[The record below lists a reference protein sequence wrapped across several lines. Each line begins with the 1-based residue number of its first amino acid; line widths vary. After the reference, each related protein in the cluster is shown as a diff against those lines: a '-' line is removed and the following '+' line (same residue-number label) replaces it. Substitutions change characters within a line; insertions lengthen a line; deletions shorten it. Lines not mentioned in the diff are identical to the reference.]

1 MIDLITLKNGDLF
14 NKPHYF
20 IYINLNLNLTRP
32 FRERRFTILKSYK
45 SKIIQDGIHTKLRL
59 KLKKFA
65 WRKKHYLDVYL
76 SYGHGIKINDNII
89 QLKDVNFYVIAFIA
103 RTKGAALRYLKEIF
117 KKRYYKEIFKK
128 RYYKIHNRIVN
139 DEKKVRSI
147 QTSFLMN
154 YQYARYL
161 IKNNIPINEIMH

>member
-14 NKPHYF
+14 NNPHYF
-20 IYINLNLNLTRP
+20 IYINLNLNLTKP

-45 SKIIQDGIHTKLRL
+45 SKIIQDGIHTRLRL

-117 KKRYYKEIFKK
+117 KKRYYK
-128 RYYKIHNRIVN
+128 IHNRIVN

-154 YQYARYL
+154 YQCARYL
-161 IKNNIPINEIMH
+161 IKNNILINEIMY

>member
-1 MIDLITLKNGDLF
+1 MIDLITLNNGDLF

-32 FRERRFTILKSYK
+32 FRERKFTILKFYK

-76 SYGHGIKINDNII
+76 NYGHGIQINDNII
-89 QLKDVNFYVIAFIA
+89 QLKDSDINFYIIAFIA
-103 RTKGAALRYLKEIF
+103 RTKGAALRYLKEIL
-117 KKRYYKEIFKK
+117 KKRYY
-128 RYYKIHNRIVN
+128 RIHNRIIN

-147 QTSFLMN
+147 QTSFLMI
-154 YQYARYL
+154 YQYVRYL
-161 IKNNIPINEIMH
+161 IKNNIPINEITSL

>member
-1 MIDLITLKNGDLF
+1 MDLNFTK
-14 NKPHYF
+14 
-20 IYINLNLNLTRP
+20 P
-32 FRERRFTILKSYK
+32 FRERKFTIFKSYK

-76 SYGHGIKINDNII
+76 NYGHGIQINDNII
-89 QLKDVNFYVIAFIA
+89 QLKDSDINFYIIAFIA

-117 KKRYYKEIFKK
+117 KKRYY
-128 RYYKIHNRIVN
+128 RIHNRIIN

-147 QTSFLMN
+147 QTSFFMI

-161 IKNNIPINEIMH
+161 IKNNIPINKITFL

>member
-1 MIDLITLKNGDLF
+1 M
-14 NKPHYF
+14 
-20 IYINLNLNLTRP
+20 NLNFTKP
-32 FRERRFTILKSYK
+32 FRERKFTILKSYK

-76 SYGHGIKINDNII
+76 NYGHGIQINDGIKINDNII
-89 QLKDVNFYVIAFIA
+89 QLKDSDINFYIIAFIA

-117 KKRYYKEIFKK
+117 KKRYYRI
-128 RYYKIHNRIVN
+128 RNRIIN

-147 QTSFLMN
+147 QTSFFMI
-154 YQYARYL
+154 YQYVRYL
-161 IKNNIPINEIMH
+161 IKNNIPINEIRY

>member
-1 MIDLITLKNGDLF
+1 M
-14 NKPHYF
+14 
-20 IYINLNLNLTRP
+20 NLNFTRP
-32 FRERRFTILKSYK
+32 FRERKFTIFKSYK

-65 WRKKHYLDVYL
+65 WRKKHYLDIYL
-76 SYGHGIKINDNII
+76 NYGHGITINDGIKINDNII

-103 RTKGAALRYLKEIF
+103 KTKGAALRYLKEIF
-117 KKRYYKEIFKK
+117 KKRYY
-128 RYYKIHNRIVN
+128 RIHNRIIN

-147 QTSFLMN
+147 QTSFFMI

-161 IKNNIPINEIMH
+161 IKNNIPINEIRY

>member
-1 MIDLITLKNGDLF
+1 MIDFITTLNNGDLF

-45 SKIIQDGIHTKLRL
+45 SKIIQDGIHAKLRL

-65 WRKKHYLDVYL
+65 WRKKHYLDVYFK
-76 SYGHGIKINDNII
+76 YDHGIIINDNII
-89 QLKDVNFYVIAFIA
+89 QLKDSDINFYVIAFIA

-117 KKRYYKEIFKK
+117 KKRYYK
-128 RYYKIHNRIVN
+128 IHNRIVN
-139 DEKKVRSI
+139 DEKKVKSI

-161 IKNNIPINEIMH
+161 IKNNITINEIMY

>member
-1 MIDLITLKNGDLF
+1 MIDLITLDNGDLF
-14 NKPHYF
+14 NNPHYF

-32 FRERRFTILKSYK
+32 FRERRLTILKSYK

-89 QLKDVNFYVIAFIA
+89 QLKDINFYVIAFIA
-103 RTKGAALRYLKEIF
+103 RTKGAALRYL
-117 KKRYYKEIFKK
+117 KEIFKK

-161 IKNNIPINEIMH
+161 IKNNIPINEIMY

>member
-1 MIDLITLKNGDLF
+1 M
-14 NKPHYF
+14 
-20 IYINLNLNLTRP
+20 NLNFTKP
-32 FRERRFTILKSYK
+32 FRERKFTIFKSYK

-76 SYGHGIKINDNII
+76 NYGHGITINDGIKINDNII
-89 QLKDVNFYVIAFIA
+89 QLKDSDINFYIIAFIA

-117 KKRYYKEIFKK
+117 KKRYY
-128 RYYKIHNRIVN
+128 RIHNRIIN

-147 QTSFLMN
+147 QTRFFMT

-161 IKNNIPINEIMH
+161 IKNNIPINEIRY

>member
-1 MIDLITLKNGDLF
+1 MIDFITTLNNGDLF

-117 KKRYYKEIFKK
+117 KKRYY
-128 RYYKIHNRIVN
+128 RIHNRIIN

-147 QTSFLMN
+147 QISFFMN

-161 IKNNIPINEIMH
+161 IKNNIPINEITFL

>member
-1 MIDLITLKNGDLF
+1 M
-14 NKPHYF
+14 
-20 IYINLNLNLTRP
+20 NLNLTKP
-32 FRERRFTILKSYK
+32 FRERKFTIFKSYK

-76 SYGHGIKINDNII
+76 NYGHGIQINDGIKMNDNII
-89 QLKDVNFYVIAFIA
+89 QLKDSDINFYIIAFIA

-117 KKRYYKEIFKK
+117 KKRYY
-128 RYYKIHNRIVN
+128 RIHNRIIK
-139 DEKKVRSI
+139 DEKKVKSI
-147 QTSFLMN
+147 QTSFFMN

-161 IKNNIPINEIMH
+161 IKNNIPINEIWY

>member
-1 MIDLITLKNGDLF
+1 MIDLITLNNGDLF

-65 WRKKHYLDVYL
+65 WRKKHYLDVYFN
-76 SYGHGIKINDNII
+76 YGHGITINDGIKINDNII
-89 QLKDVNFYVIAFIA
+89 QLKDSDINFYVIAFIA

-117 KKRYYKEIFKK
+117 QK

-139 DEKKVRSI
+139 DEKKVKSI

-161 IKNNIPINEIMH
+161 IKNNIPINEIMY

>member
-1 MIDLITLKNGDLF
+1 MIDLITLNNGDLF

-20 IYINLNLNLTRP
+20 IYINLNLNFTKP
-32 FRERRFTILKSYK
+32 FRERKFTILKSYK
-45 SKIIQDGIHTKLRL
+45 SKITQDRIHTKLRL

-76 SYGHGIKINDNII
+76 IYDHGIIINDNII
-89 QLKDVNFYVIAFIA
+89 QLEDSDINFYVIAFIA

-117 KKRYYKEIFKK
+117 KKRYYK
-128 RYYKIHNRIVN
+128 IHNRIVN

-147 QTSFLMN
+147 QTSFFMI
-154 YQYARYL
+154 YQYVRYL
-161 IKNNIPINEIMH
+161 IKNNIPINEIRY

>member
-1 MIDLITLKNGDLF
+1 MIDLITLNNGDLF
-14 NKPHYF
+14 NKPYYF

-117 KKRYYKEIFKK
+117 KKRYYK
-128 RYYKIHNRIVN
+128 IHNRIVN

-161 IKNNIPINEIMH
+161 IKNNIPINEIMY

>member
-1 MIDLITLKNGDLF
+1 MIDLITLNNGDLF

-20 IYINLNLNLTRP
+20 IYINLSLNLTRP
-32 FRERRFTILKSYK
+32 FREHKFTILKSYK

-76 SYGHGIKINDNII
+76 NYGHGITINDNII
-89 QLKDVNFYVIAFIA
+89 QLKDSDINFYIIAFIA

-117 KKRYYKEIFKK
+117 KKRYY
-128 RYYKIHNRIVN
+128 RIHNRIIN
-139 DEKKVRSI
+139 DEEKVRSI
-147 QTSFLMN
+147 QISFFMN

-161 IKNNIPINEIMH
+161 IKNNIPINEIMY

>member
-14 NKPHYF
+14 NNPHYF

-117 KKRYYKEIFKK
+117 KKRYYK
-128 RYYKIHNRIVN
+128 IHNRIVN

-147 QTSFLMN
+147 QTSFLKI

-161 IKNNIPINEIMH
+161 IKNNIPINEILY

>member
-1 MIDLITLKNGDLF
+1 MIDLITLNNGDLF

-76 SYGHGIKINDNII
+76 NYGHGITINDGIKINDNII

-117 KKRYYKEIFKK
+117 KKRYY
-128 RYYKIHNRIVN
+128 RIHNRIIN

-147 QTSFLMN
+147 QTSFFMI

-161 IKNNIPINEIMH
+161 IKNNIPINEIRY

>member
-14 NKPHYF
+14 NNPHYF
-20 IYINLNLNLTRP
+20 IYINSNLNLTRP

-117 KKRYYKEIFKK
+117 KKRYYK
-128 RYYKIHNRIVN
+128 IHNRIVN
-139 DEKKVRSI
+139 DEKIVRSI
-147 QTSFLMN
+147 QTRFLMN

-161 IKNNIPINEIMH
+161 IKNNIPINEIMY

>member
-1 MIDLITLKNGDLF
+1 MIDLITLNNGDLF

-32 FRERRFTILKSYK
+32 FRERKFTILKSYK

-59 KLKKFA
+59 KLKKIA

-76 SYGHGIKINDNII
+76 KYGHSTTINDGIKINDNII
-89 QLKDVNFYVIAFIA
+89 QLKDSDINFYIIAFIA

-117 KKRYYKEIFKK
+117 KKRYY
-128 RYYKIHNRIVN
+128 RIHNRIIN
-139 DEKKVRSI
+139 DKKKVRSI
-147 QTSFLMN
+147 QTSFFMI

-161 IKNNIPINEIMH
+161 IKNNIPINEIRY

>member
-1 MIDLITLKNGDLF
+1 MIDLITLNNGDLF

-20 IYINLNLNLTRP
+20 IYINMNLNFTKP
-32 FRERRFTILKSYK
+32 FRERKFTIFKSYK

-59 KLKKFA
+59 KLKKIA

-76 SYGHGIKINDNII
+76 NYGHGITINDGIKINDNII
-89 QLKDVNFYVIAFIA
+89 QLKDSDINFYIIAFIA

-117 KKRYYKEIFKK
+117 KKRYY
-128 RYYKIHNRIVN
+128 RIHNRIIN

-147 QTSFLMN
+147 QTSFFMI

-161 IKNNIPINEIMH
+161 IKNNIPINEIRY

>member
-1 MIDLITLKNGDLF
+1 MIDLITLNNGDLF

-76 SYGHGIKINDNII
+76 NYGHGITINDNII
-89 QLKDVNFYVIAFIA
+89 QLKDSDINFYIIAFIA

-117 KKRYYKEIFKK
+117 KKRYY
-128 RYYKIHNRIVN
+128 RIHNRIIK

-147 QTSFLMN
+147 QTSFFMN

-161 IKNNIPINEIMH
+161 IKNNIPINEIMY